1 MFSGWSFT
9 WQPSSKSPKKSPIPR
24 RIREDDNVPVGMET
38 SLIEEFDE
46 QSNPSVVLT
55 EHVSR
60 KRKVVVE
67 EDETIQSENSSIES
81 VQPPLHME
89 YQSDNSV
96 DTVNE
101 SDNSFDTVKQ
111 RIQVIADQFTM
122 GGSMRVDIADRSL
135 WSAIF
140 VGVKLL
146 QIRNIDFEIS
156 SLVP

>member
-89 YQSDNSV
+89 N
-96 DTVNE
+96 
-101 SDNSFDTVKQ
+101 
-111 RIQVIADQFTM
+111 RITPSI
-122 GGSMRVDIADRSL
+122 L
-135 WSAIF
+135 
-140 VGVKLL
+140 
-146 QIRNIDFEIS
+146 
-156 SLVP
+156 